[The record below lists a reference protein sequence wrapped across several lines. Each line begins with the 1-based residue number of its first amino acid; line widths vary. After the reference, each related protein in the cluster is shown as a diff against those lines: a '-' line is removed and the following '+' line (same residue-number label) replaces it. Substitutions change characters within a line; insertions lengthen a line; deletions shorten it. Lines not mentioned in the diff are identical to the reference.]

1 MEKLSLGLL
10 RNARRRRHITVE
22 DAAAT
27 VGKERSFIWRIESG
41 VTDIKV
47 GTLLKLLDR
56 YGKSVTDVFVRV
68 IPKGAPED
76 DDV

>member
-10 RNARRRRHITVE
+10 RNARRRRNITVE

-27 VGKERSFIWRIESG
+27 VGKERSFIWRVESG

-47 GTLLKLLDR
+47 GTLLKLLAR

-76 DDV
+76 ADV